1 MARQYAFKS
10 SSRFSRAF
18 HEEYGM
24 TPEKYYKEEFRNEE
38 WIRYIDEHMK
48 EELTAE
54 QLAKEFHYSKDHFR
68 KEFQDVFEC
77 NRSLISH
84 SEKYSLLQKHSEKE
98 NYRRKLEKNMGSVRE
113 TGLTKHFAECF
124 IQVRRN
130 TPEQEQRLSIWTA
143 IILNIK
149 IKSKFHI

>member
-1 MARQYAFKS
+1 MS
-10 SSRFSRAF
+10 L
-18 HEEYGM
+18 
-24 TPEKYYKEEFRNEE
+24 E
-38 WIRYIDEHMK
+38 WD
-48 EELTAE
+48 
-54 QLAKEFHYSKDHFR
+54 
-68 KEFQDVFEC
+68 
-77 NRSLISH
+77 RSLISH